1 MKNIIKYEDLIMSY
15 IFGPVPSRRLGLSLG
30 VDLIPPKTCTYD
42 CLYCEVGRTTC
53 QTIDTGP
60 LVCLNEIAGELETAL
75 LKNEPDTITLAGSG
89 EPTLNSET
97 DRIISFIRERT
108 DVRIALLTNGS
119 LFWKD
124 DVLSKVLEADIILP
138 TFSTVFDSTYQAIH
152 RPCKGLEV
160 SMIIRGLKDLRRR
173 FKGLIF
179 LEVILLSGINDT
191 DNEIEGIREAIEDI
205 SPDRVQLNT
214 VIRPPSDPRA
224 MPTETARMEEI
235 SDFLGNRAEVIGYPP
250 SKKKHVGHDSARLSV
265 IEMAR
270 RRPVR
275 LIDIAEALNK
285 TRDDAEQLIKGM
297 VIKGD
302 LSEKRH
308 GGEVF
313 FIAKQEGSK

>member
-1 MKNIIKYEDLIMSY
+1 MSY

-30 VDLIPPKTCTYD
+30 IDLIPPKTCTYD

-60 LVCLNEIAGELETAL
+60 LVGLHEIVGELETAL
-75 LKNEPDTITLAGSG
+75 LKSEPDTITLAGSG

-119 LFWKD
+119 LFWKE
-124 DVLSKVLEADIILP
+124 DVLSKVLDADIILP
-138 TFSTVFDSTYQAIH
+138 TFSTVFDGTYQVIH
-152 RPCKGLEV
+152 RPCRGLDV
-160 SMIIRGLKDLRRR
+160 SMMIRGLKDLRRR
-173 FKGLIF
+173 FKGEIF

-191 DNEIEGIREAIEDI
+191 DREMEGLREAIADI

-224 MPTETARMEEI
+224 IPTDSARMEEI
-235 SDFLGNRAEVIGYPP
+235 RGFLGSGTEVIGYPP
-250 SKKKHVGHDSARLSV
+250 SKKKHIEHDSARLSV
-265 IEMAR
+265 IEMAK

-275 LIDIAEALNK
+275 LMDIAEALNK
-285 TRDDAEQLIKGM
+285 TLENTEQLIKGM

-313 FIAKQEGSK
+313 FTARQELSK

>member
-1 MKNIIKYEDLIMSY
+1 MSY
-15 IFGPVPSRRLGLSLG
+15 IFGPIPSRRLGLSLG

-53 QTIDTGP
+53 HTLDTGP
-60 LVCLNEIAGELETAL
+60 LVGLNEIADELEKAL
-75 LKNEPDTITLAGSG
+75 FKSRPDTVTLAGSG
-89 EPTLNSET
+89 EPTLNSGM

-108 DVRIALLTNGS
+108 DVRIAILTNGS
-119 LFWKD
+119 LFWKE
-124 DVLSKVLEADIILP
+124 DVLNKVLEADIILP
-138 TFSTVFDSTYQAIH
+138 TLSTVFDETYQSIH
-152 RPCKGLEV
+152 RPCQGLEV
-160 SMIIRGLKDLRRR
+160 SMIIKGLKELRRR

-179 LEVILLSGINDT
+179 LEVILLAGINDT
-191 DNEIEGIREAIEDI
+191 DKEIEGLKKAVIDI

-224 MPTETARMEEI
+224 LPIDMARMEEI
-235 SDFLGNRAEVIGYPP
+235 RGFMGSSAEVIGYPP
-250 SKKKHVGHDSARLSV
+250 SKTRYVEHDSARLSV

-275 LIDIAEALNK
+275 LIDIAEVLNK
-285 TRDDAEQLIKGM
+285 TQDDAAQLIKGM

-313 FIAKQEGSK
+313 YIKKKG

>member
-1 MKNIIKYEDLIMSY
+1 MSY

-53 QTIDTGP
+53 HTLDAGP
-60 LVCLNEIAGELETAL
+60 LVDLYEIAGELETAL
-75 LKNEPDTITLAGSG
+75 AKNEPDTVTLAGSG

-119 LFWKD
+119 LFWKEG
-124 DVLSKVLEADIILP
+124 VLSKVMDADIILP
-138 TFSTVFDSTYQAIH
+138 TFSTVFNGTYQTIH

-160 SMIIRGLKDLRRR
+160 SMIIGGLKELRRR

-191 DNEIEGIREAIEDI
+191 DNEIEGLREAIADI

-214 VIRPPSDPRA
+214 VIRPPSDLRA
-224 MPTETARMEEI
+224 MPTDMARMEEI
-235 SDFLGNRAEVIGYPP
+235 RDFIGSRAEVIGYPP
-250 SKKKHVGHDSARLSV
+250 SKKRYVEHDSAILSV

-275 LIDIAEALNK
+275 MTDIAEALNK
-285 TRDDAEQLIKGM
+285 TQGDAENLIKGM

>member
-1 MKNIIKYEDLIMSY
+1 MSY

-60 LVCLNEIAGELETAL
+60 FVGIHEIAGELEDAL
-75 LKNEPDTITLAGSG
+75 AKSEPDTITLAGSG
-89 EPTLNSET
+89 EPTLNSEL
-97 DRIISFIRERT
+97 DGIISFIKERT
-108 DVRIALLTNGS
+108 DLRIALLTNGS

-124 DVLSKVLEADIILP
+124 DILSKALEADIILP
-138 TFSTVFDSTYQAIH
+138 TFSTVFDGTYQAIH
-152 RPCKGLEV
+152 RPCKVLEV
-160 SMIIRGLKDLRRR
+160 ARIMRGLKELRRR

-179 LEVILLSGINDT
+179 LEVIILSGINDS
-191 DNEIEGIREAIEDI
+191 DREVEGLREAIVDI

-224 MPTETARMEEI
+224 APASAERMEEI
-235 SDFLGNRAEVIGYPP
+235 RGFLGDRAEVIGYPP
-250 SKKKHVGHDSARLSV
+250 SKKKHIEHESARLSV

-285 TRDDAEQLIKGM
+285 TRQETEQLIKGM
-297 VIKGD
+297 LIKGD
-302 LSEKRH
+302 LSAKRH
-308 GGEVF
+308 RDEVF
-313 FIAKQEGSK
+313 YQAKQEMSK